1 MLTDLDFI
9 WEIVD
14 PVNTKLREFEEGGQW
29 ILVMLGLLDL
39 TKKKNS

>member
-14 PVNTKLREFEEGGQW
+14 PVNTKLREFEEGGA
-29 ILVMLGLLDL
+29 MNFSYAGF
-39 TKKKNS
+39 TRSY